1 MELNNEF
8 TIYQRSA
15 IFPNQRNVYLVSP
28 SIRKVLGKKD
38 AWEIKLYAYDV
49 LNQNTNIQR
58 NMSSNFISENINN
71 GVRKYYL
78 FSLLYNFSK
87 NGKPVSF

>member
-1 MELNNEF
+1 
-8 TIYQRSA
+8 
-15 IFPNQRNVYLVSP
+15 VYLVSP

-38 AWEIKLYAYDV
+38 AWEVKLYAYDV
-49 LNQNTNIQR
+49 LNQNTNIVR

-78 FSLLYNFSK
+78 FSLVYNFSK
-87 NGKPVSF
+87 NGKPAGF